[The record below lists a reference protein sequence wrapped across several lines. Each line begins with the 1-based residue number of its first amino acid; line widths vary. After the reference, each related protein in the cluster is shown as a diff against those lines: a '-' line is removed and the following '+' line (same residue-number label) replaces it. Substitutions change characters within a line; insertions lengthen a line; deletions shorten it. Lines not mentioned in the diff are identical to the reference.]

1 MDGRLMSDSK
11 DVHIEIDAGSWAAAG
26 KAVPS
31 RLTGISTPRK
41 MSVGI
46 ALLHTALRTRP
57 PQSTGM
63 SLADYWA
70 WLRYGPAIGDSS
82 DLRLRSEWSDI
93 DPHQKTVLSDDLGMG
108 FTTYLLA
115 RTLKF
120 KSFADTLHF
129 VNVTNPGNHKFLHVS
144 KNGKYK
150 APDFVAFDS
159 AGNTSNVNVVECKG
173 TQSSRKAL
181 LKAIEDGVPQKRNL
195 VSIGGSSINHSL
207 VAGLFIPTHNTKETA
222 LIRISDPDH
231 TELVNVLAGI
241 ELKRIQTAIVQIDL
255 AQHFALMGLYSI
267 ANALA
272 STDTSQVDRLVDV
285 DSSELSLLHSSD
297 DMMWRQFEIAFPFH
311 AVASTFGTERIRR
324 VRFTMDCPVRIY
336 NGLLEGSS
344 LEDSLGKLVASANSN
359 EWEERSGESEM
370 TLMTPLGFR
379 LSLTYLPQ

>member
-1 MDGRLMSDSK
+1 MSDGK
-11 DVHIEIDAGSWAAAG
+11 DVHIEIDAGSWTAAG
-26 KAVPS
+26 KVVPS
-31 RLTGISTPRK
+31 QLAGISTPRK
-41 MSVGI
+41 MSVGV
-46 ALLHTALRTRP
+46 AMLHTALRTRP

-70 WLRYGPAIGDSS
+70 WLRYGPAISDSP

-115 RTLKF
+115 RVLKF

-129 VNVTNPGNHKFLHVS
+129 VNVTNPGQYKFLHVS

-150 APDFVAFDS
+150 SPDFVAFDS
-159 AGNTSNVNVVECKG
+159 AGNSSNVNVVECKG

-181 LKAIEDGVPQKRNL
+181 LKAIGEGVPQKRNL
-195 VSIGGSSINHSL
+195 ESIGGASINHAL
-207 VAGLFIPTHNTKETA
+207 VAGLFIPTHNAKETA
-222 LIRISDPDH
+222 LIHISDPDH
-231 TELVNVLAGI
+231 VELVDALAGI
-241 ELKRIQTAIVQIDL
+241 AVKRIQTAIVQIDL

-272 STDTSQVDRLVDV
+272 STDTSKVDRLVDV
-285 DSSELSLLHSSD
+285 DSAELNFLHPSV
-297 DMMWRQFEIAFPFH
+297 DMKWRHFEIAFPLP
-311 AVASTFGTERIRR
+311 AAASTFRQERIRR

-336 NGLLEGSS
+336 NALLESSS
-344 LEDSLGKLVASANSN
+344 LEDTLGKLVASANSN
-359 EWEERSGESEM
+359 EWEERADESEM
-370 TLMTPLGFR
+370 TLVTPLGFR

>member
-1 MDGRLMSDSK
+1 MPDSK
-11 DVHIEIDAGSWAAAG
+11 DVNIEINVGSWTAAG

-31 RLTGISTPRK
+31 QLTGISTPRK
-41 MSVGI
+41 MSVGV

-70 WLRYGPAIGDSS
+70 WLRYGPAISDSA
-82 DLRLRSEWSDI
+82 DLRLRPEWSEI

-120 KSFADTLHF
+120 KSFADTLRF
-129 VNVTNPGNHKFLHVS
+129 VNVTNPGNYKFLHVS

-159 AGNTSNVNVVECKG
+159 AGGSGNVNVVECKG

-181 LKAIEDGVPQKRNL
+181 LKAIEDGIPQKQNL
-195 VSIGGSSINHSL
+195 ASIGGSKINHSL
-207 VAGLFIPTHNTKETA
+207 VAGLFIPAHNTKETA
-222 LIRISDPDH
+222 LIHISDPEDI
-231 TELVNVLAGI
+231 ELVNVLAGI
-241 ELKRIQTAIVQIDL
+241 ELKRIQTAIIQIDL

-285 DSSELSLLHSSD
+285 DSSELDLLHPIGNA
-297 DMMWRQFEIAFPFH
+297 MWRQFEIAFPFPTTVS
-311 AVASTFGTERIRR
+311 AFGQERIRR
-324 VRFTMDCPVRIY
+324 VRFTMACPTSIY
-336 NGLLEGSS
+336 NGLLKSPS
-344 LEDSLGKLVASANSN
+344 LEATLGNLVASANSN
-359 EWEERSGESEM
+359 EWEEKSGESEM
-370 TLMTPLGFR
+370 TLVTPLGFR
-379 LSLTYLPQ
+379 LNLAYLS